1 MRRETFET
9 PGRVTLELR
18 IPAGRIDVETTPGTT
33 TEVELDVR
41 GDSDRA
47 AELLED
53 ARIELRET
61 GDGHEVVVAVENRG
75 FSRFWQRADVRLTV
89 RAPDSAHLRAS
100 TASADI
106 RGRGRFGSLDAEA
119 ASGDIEVDEVAGD
132 ATAKTA
138 SGDVNIRS
146 IGGSAT
152 VNSASGDAE
161 LGRIAGPLSVKTA
174 SGDARIEDA
183 GSDVDVA
190 TASGDLRLDAVTAG
204 KVDVKSASGDM
215 RIGIREGSS
224 LWVDARAMSGELT
237 SELELG
243 DEPAE
248 GVGEGPHVELRAM
261 SMSGDI
267 SVVRAP
273 APVTH

>member
-9 PGRVTLELR
+9 PGTVTLDLR
-18 IPAGRIDVETTPGTT
+18 IPAGRIDVETRSGTKT
-33 TEVELDVR
+33 TVELAVR
-41 GDSDRA
+41 GNSDRA
-47 AELLED
+47 AELLDD
-53 ARIELRET
+53 ARIELRES
-61 GDGHEVVVAVENRG
+61 GGGHEVVVAVESRG

-89 RAPDSAHLRAS
+89 SAPTDAHLRAS
-100 TASADI
+100 TASADL
-106 RGRGRFGSLDAEA
+106 RARGRFGSLDAEA
-119 ASGDIEVDEVAGD
+119 ASGDIAVDEVGGD

-146 IGGSAT
+146 VRGSAT

-161 LGRIAGPLSVKTA
+161 LGRICGPLSVKTA

-183 GSDVDVA
+183 GADVDVA
-190 TASGDLRLDAVTAG
+190 TASGDLRLDAVTSG
-204 KVDVKSASGDM
+204 KVDAKSASGDM
-215 RIGIREGSS
+215 RIGIREGST
-224 LWVDARAMSGELT
+224 LWVDARAMSGDLS
-237 SELELG
+237 SEVELG

-248 GVGEGPHVELRAM
+248 AAGDGPHVELHAV

-273 APVTH
+273 APVSH